1 MINLKKVFIL
11 MALVLGSLGAMAQSP
26 TPSAAQAKKPV
37 SISYE
42 NLTRCFPELQ
52 DEGLSFKVD
61 LNLLKEVIDK
71 NFVTLNSVLR
81 QRKINYLD
89 SEQQNTILILRT
101 KVALGKKNETELI
114 LQQVDAKGMI
124 TDIKLTANQRTNP
137 KQEIINNFLLNSKVK
152 SDEFLY
158 NDTKLN
164 NMSMTYSRN
173 FKEVQDIQL
182 DDRLLQRSVSCEKK
196 SDLGIICTCSKK

>member
-1 MINLKKVFIL
+1 MMNGKNIFITFL
-11 MALVLGSLGAMAQSP
+11 TVLGAV
-26 TPSAAQAKKPV
+26 SALAQAPSKKPV

-42 NLTRCFPELQ
+42 NVIKCFPELQ

-61 LNLLKEVIDK
+61 LNLLKDVIDK

-89 SEQQNTILILRT
+89 SEQQNTNLILRT
-101 KVALGKKNETELI
+101 KIALGKKNETELI
-114 LQQVDAKGMI
+114 LQQVDSKGLI
-124 TDIKLTANQRTNP
+124 TDIKLTNNQRLNP
-137 KQEIINNFLLNSKVK
+137 KQEVINNFLLNSKVK

-173 FKEVQDIQL
+173 FKEVQDIHL
-182 DDRLLQRSVSCEKK
+182 DDRLLQRSISCENK